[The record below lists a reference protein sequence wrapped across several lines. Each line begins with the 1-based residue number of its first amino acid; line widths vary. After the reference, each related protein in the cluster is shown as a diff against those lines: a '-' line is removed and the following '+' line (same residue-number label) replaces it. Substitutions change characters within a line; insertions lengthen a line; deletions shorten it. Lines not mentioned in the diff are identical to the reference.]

1 MFFDYL
7 ILLQIFELFA
17 AFDLYDYIESNLH
30 FFWLSINSDGWQ
42 SVA

>member
-7 ILLQIFELFA
+7 ILLQLFELFA
-17 AFDLYDYIESNLH
+17 AFDLYDYD
-30 FFWLSINSDGWQ
+30 SDGWQ